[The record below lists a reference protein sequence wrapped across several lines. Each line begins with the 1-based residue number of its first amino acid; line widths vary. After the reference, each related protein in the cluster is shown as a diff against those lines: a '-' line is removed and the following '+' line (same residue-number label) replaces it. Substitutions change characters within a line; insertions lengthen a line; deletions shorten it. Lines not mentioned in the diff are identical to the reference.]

1 MGVYFVIQKFYR
13 ASYIEMQRIDATT
26 RSPIYAHFSET
37 LTGVET
43 LRAYGF
49 EERFALSN
57 ERKVDYNHRCAG
69 AGHILHAPAP
79 ATATASAPCRAMSTA
94 HILVD
99 ALSMCRQHADGLLGA
114 LAAGRTSR
122 CGWRTSG

>member
-1 MGVYFVIQKFYR
+1 MVPLMIIYFIIQKFYR

-57 ERKVDYNHRCAG
+57 EHKVDYNHRCG
-69 AGHILHAPAP
+69 CCRFPSLQRSGNSGDGSREFWSVLCQGHCAVTLAW
-79 ATATASAPCRAMSTA
+79 STA
-94 HILVD
+94 FRP
-99 ALSMCRQHADGLLGA
+99 LSVL
-114 LAAGRTSR
+114 
-122 CGWRTSG
+122 

>member
-1 MGVYFVIQKFYR
+1 MSHVLQIFISIIQPYFLAGMVPLMGVYFIIQKFYR

-57 ERKVDYNHRCAG
+57 EHKVDYNHR
-69 AGHILHAPAP
+69 
-79 ATATASAPCRAMSTA
+79 
-94 HILVD
+94 
-99 ALSMCRQHADGLLGA
+99 
-114 LAAGRTSR
+114 
-122 CGWRTSG
+122 

>member
-1 MGVYFVIQKFYR
+1 VYAQHGRCFVTVAADACPHAPQIFISIIQPYFLAGMVPLMGVYFVIQKFYR

-57 ERKVDYNHRCAG
+57 ERKVDYNHRCG
-69 AGHILHAPAP
+69 CL
-79 ATATASAPCRAMSTA
+79 C
-94 HILVD
+94 
-99 ALSMCRQHADGLLGA
+99 
-114 LAAGRTSR
+114 
-122 CGWRTSG
+122 

>member
-1 MGVYFVIQKFYR
+1 MVPLMGVYFVIQKFYR

-57 ERKVDYNHRCAG
+57 ERKVDYNHRCDCTLPP
-69 AGHILHAPAP
+69 LHAGNV
-79 ATATASAPCRAMSTA
+79 SNGIRA
-94 HILVD
+94 
-99 ALSMCRQHADGLLGA
+99 ALCHEHCVRPG
-114 LAAGRTSR
+114 
-122 CGWRTSG
+122 